1 MEYYTKIVR
10 DPKDIAE
17 IDRLTR
23 IIWDMQAEIDRLKKK
38 LLWPVRQNP
47 DDVLVRRI
55 EILKDE
61 MVKQQQDY
69 EQKISELKKQLDK
82 AVSEQNFERAA
93 ELRDEI
99 KETEASK

>member
-1 MEYYTKIVR
+1 MTK
-10 DPKDIAE
+10 
-17 IDRLTR
+17 
-23 IIWDMQAEIDRLKKK
+23 
-38 LLWPVRQNP
+38 
-47 DDVLVRRI
+47 
-55 EILKDE
+55 
-61 MVKQQQDY
+61 